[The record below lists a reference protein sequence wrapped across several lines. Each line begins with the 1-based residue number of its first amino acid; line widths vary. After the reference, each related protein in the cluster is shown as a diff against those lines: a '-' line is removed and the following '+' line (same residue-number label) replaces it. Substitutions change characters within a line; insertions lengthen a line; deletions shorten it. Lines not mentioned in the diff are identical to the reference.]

1 MSNLSAELSFLQE
14 QSRLVVLLI
23 IIYSLRY
30 LVQNLL
36 RLNIARKWYR

>member
-23 IIYSLRY
+23 IFFKIFGSKP
-30 LVQNLL
+30 
-36 RLNIARKWYR
+36 AKA